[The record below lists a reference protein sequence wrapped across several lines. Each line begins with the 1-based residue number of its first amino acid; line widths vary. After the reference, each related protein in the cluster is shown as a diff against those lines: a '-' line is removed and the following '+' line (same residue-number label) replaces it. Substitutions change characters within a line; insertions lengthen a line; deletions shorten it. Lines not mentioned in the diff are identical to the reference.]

1 MKKID
6 IVKTVDQVGKEVE
19 LYGWVDT
26 KRDHKKIV
34 FIDLR
39 DRTGT
44 VQVVG
49 GEDFKVLSEEDVVYI
64 KGLVKKRPDKM
75 VNEKIKTGTI
85 EIEAKELKILNKT
98 KTLPLPVNTDGHDI
112 DEEVRLKYRYLDI
125 RRPRMYKNL
134 ALRSKF
140 IDLIRQYLFAK
151 EFLEIETPILSE
163 TTPEG
168 ARDFIVPSRLQ
179 PGKFYALPQSPQQ
192 YKQLLMVG
200 GIEKYFQIARCFRDE
215 DPRADRA
222 YGEFTQLDVE
232 MSFVEREDVM
242 NLIEEMMIQVYEKL
256 NVPIKQKP
264 FPVFTYAEAIKKFG
278 ADKFDL
284 RTPEEKE
291 KNIQAFAWVVDFP
304 FFEKSSEEAWTFTH
318 NPFSA
323 PKPEFMEDLLNKKNI
338 GNILTTQYDL
348 VCNGY
353 EVGGGSIRNHTPE
366 GLKAVFEIM
375 GLESQ
380 EINLKFGHMIEA
392 LGFGAPPHGGMAPG
406 IDRLLTCITG
416 ETSIRE
422 VIAMPMSSGGKTAIM
437 KAPSV
442 VKEEKL
448 KELGINLRHSQEKT
462 NLTLQKSTFEKI
474 IELLNQNKI
483 QYKLMEHKPVFTSE
497 EAAEVRKTELKL
509 GAKALIMKADKKPIM
524 IVVPGNK
531 KVDTSIFK
539 KLYQI
544 KDLEMATKDEVKTI
558 SDVEVGAVPPFGN
571 LFKIP
576 LYFDQEIISNQT
588 VVFNA
593 GSHSKSILMKGSDLE
608 KVTKPI
614 VGIFTK

>member
-1 MKKID
+1 MKKIS
-6 IVKTVDQVGKEVE
+6 VEQTVEMVGKEIE

-39 DRTGT
+39 DRTGI

-49 GEDFKVLSEEDVVYI
+49 GEDFKSLNTEDVVWI
-64 KGLVKKRPDKM
+64 KGLVKTRPEKLI
-75 VNEKIKTGTI
+75 NPKIKTGTI
-85 EIEAKELKILNKT
+85 EIEAKEVQVLNKT
-98 KTLPLPVNTDGHDI
+98 KPLPLPVTGDGHNI

-140 IDLIRQYLFAK
+140 IDLIRQHLFK
-151 EFLEIETPILSE
+151 KDFLEIETPILSE

-200 GIEKYFQIARCFRDE
+200 GVEKYFQIARCFRDE

-222 YGEFTQLDVE
+222 YGEFTQLDLE

-242 NLIEEMMIQVYEKL
+242 NLVEGMMIEIYEKL
-256 NVPIKQKP
+256 NIPIKQKP
-264 FPVFTYAEAIKKFG
+264 FPIFTYQEAIKKYG

-284 RTPEEKE
+284 RTAEEKT

-304 FFEKSSEEAWTFTH
+304 FFEKTPEGGWTFTH

-323 PKPEFMEDLLNKKNI
+323 PKPEFMEDLLEKKNI

-375 GLESQ
+375 GLDEA

-392 LGFGAPPHGGMAPG
+392 LGYGAPPHGGMAPG

-416 ETSIRE
+416 ESSIRE
-422 VIAMPMSSGGKTAIM
+422 VIAMPMTSGGRTAIM

-442 VKEEKL
+442 VKDEKL
-448 KELGINLRHSQEKT
+448 KELGIKVFL
-462 NLTLQKSTFEKI
+462 KS
-474 IELLNQNKI
+474 
-483 QYKLMEHKPVFTSE
+483 
-497 EAAEVRKTELKL
+497 
-509 GAKALIMKADKKPIM
+509 
-524 IVVPGNK
+524 
-531 KVDTSIFK
+531 
-539 KLYQI
+539 
-544 KDLEMATKDEVKTI
+544 
-558 SDVEVGAVPPFGN
+558 
-571 LFKIP
+571 
-576 LYFDQEIISNQT
+576 
-588 VVFNA
+588 
-593 GSHSKSILMKGSDLE
+593 
-608 KVTKPI
+608 
-614 VGIFTK
+614 

>member
-1 MKKID
+1 MKKIS
-6 IVKTVDQVGKEVE
+6 VEQTVEMVGKEIE

-39 DRTGT
+39 DRTGI

-49 GEDFKVLSEEDVVYI
+49 GEDFKSLNTEDVVWI
-64 KGLVKKRPDKM
+64 KGLVKTRPEKLI
-75 VNEKIKTGTI
+75 NPKIKTGTI
-85 EIEAKELKILNKT
+85 EIEAKKVKVLNKT
-98 KTLPLPVNTDGHDI
+98 KPLPLPVTGDGHNI

-140 IDLIRQYLFAK
+140 IDLIRQHLFK
-151 EFLEIETPILSE
+151 KDFLEIETPILSE

-200 GIEKYFQIARCFRDE
+200 GVEKYFQIARCFRDE

-222 YGEFTQLDVE
+222 YGEFTQLDLE

-242 NLIEEMMIQVYEKL
+242 NLVEGMMIEIYEKL
-256 NVPIKQKP
+256 NIPIKQKP
-264 FPVFTYAEAIKKFG
+264 FPIFTYQEAIKKYG

-284 RTPEEKE
+284 RTEEDK
-291 KNIQAFAWVVDFP
+291 KNGIQAFAWVIDFP
-304 FFEKSSEEAWTFTH
+304 FFERTPEGGWTFTH

-323 PKPEFMEDLLNKKNI
+323 PKPEFMKDLLGKKNI

-375 GLESQ
+375 GLDEA

-392 LGFGAPPHGGMAPG
+392 LGYGAPPHGGMAPG

-422 VIAMPMSSGGKTAIM
+422 VIAMPMTSGGRTAIM

-442 VKEEKL
+442 VKDEKL
-448 KELGINLRHSQEKT
+448 KELGIK
-462 NLTLQKSTFEKI
+462 LT
-474 IELLNQNKI
+474 
-483 QYKLMEHKPVFTSE
+483 
-497 EAAEVRKTELKL
+497 
-509 GAKALIMKADKKPIM
+509 
-524 IVVPGNK
+524 
-531 KVDTSIFK
+531 
-539 KLYQI
+539 
-544 KDLEMATKDEVKTI
+544 
-558 SDVEVGAVPPFGN
+558 
-571 LFKIP
+571 
-576 LYFDQEIISNQT
+576 
-588 VVFNA
+588 
-593 GSHSKSILMKGSDLE
+593 
-608 KVTKPI
+608 
-614 VGIFTK
+614 